1 MNICFRRKR
10 HISVYVEI
18 SQNLINQPQR
28 RIAQTKV
35 FPPVFTHFTSY
46 GFPGCSTV
54 IYRDLGVTSS
64 ISKNKKL
71 R

>member
-18 SQNLINQPQR
+18 SQNLINQSQR

-46 GFPGCSTV
+46 GFTGFRTEKT
-54 IYRDLGVTSS
+54 IY
-64 ISKNKKL
+64 L
-71 R
+71 RSRRYFKHFEK